1 MLGINLYIVR
11 LITHQP
17 FLISGAVLNVAM
29 LLKTNITTIQCL
41 GINLLLAE
49 CIKSFFR

>member
-29 LLKTNITTIQCL
+29 SLKTSTTTILCL
-41 GINLLLAE
+41 AINLPLAE